1 MGRNPKGKC
10 RKPKRRISWGE
21 RVFELENV
29 LQDLDLAEK
38 QALINFGWTL
48 DEYESADYYRLN
60 EVLAAKEAK
69 DRVVDPMA
77 FIK

>member
-1 MGRNPKGKC
+1 
-10 RKPKRRISWGE
+10 
-21 RVFELENV
+21 

-48 DEYESADYYRLN
+48 DEYEDADYYRLN
-60 EVLAAKEAK
+60 EVLAAKEVK
-69 DRVVDPMA
+69 DRAVDPMA

>member
-1 MGRNPKGKC
+1 
-10 RKPKRRISWGE
+10 
-21 RVFELENV
+21 LENV

-48 DEYESADYYRLN
+48 DEYEDADYYRLN

-69 DRVVDPMA
+69 DRAVDPMA

>member
-1 MGRNPKGKC
+1 MGRYPKGEC
-10 RKPKRRISWGE
+10 GEPKRRISWGE

-38 QALINFGWTL
+38 QALINLGWTL
-48 DEYESADYYRLN
+48 DEYEDADYYRLN

-69 DRVVDPMA
+69 DRAVDPMA

>member
-1 MGRNPKGKC
+1 MGRNPKGER

-48 DEYESADYYRLN
+48 DEYEDADYYRLN

-69 DRVVDPMA
+69 DRAVDPMA